1 MHVRRAKGGATS
13 VHPAISSADRGDRWH
28 ELLSAS
34 RRIRHPAENVAISAA
49 IDAQMPQQLISEANA
64 SDYANEIA
72 MGAVLLMVAIA
83 DGPYL
88 LRRIRMAVGGE
99 REHDQKG

>member
-1 MHVRRAKGGATS
+1 MRRAKGGATS

-88 LRRIRMAVGGE
+88 LRRIRMARRRLTRARQNG
-99 REHDQKG
+99 